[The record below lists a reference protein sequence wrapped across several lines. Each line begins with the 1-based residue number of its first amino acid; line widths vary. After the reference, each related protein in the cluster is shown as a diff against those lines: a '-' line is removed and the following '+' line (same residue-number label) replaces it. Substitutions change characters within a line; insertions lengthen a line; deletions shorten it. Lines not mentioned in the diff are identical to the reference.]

1 MRRIE
6 GMLRCISFGVEMG
19 VKNSCLLG
27 FAVKSWLLELG
38 HYRLDEIYEA
48 NTKESDVD
56 SDQERSKVHQM
67 LTQVCNA

>member
-1 MRRIE
+1 
-6 GMLRCISFGVEMG
+6 MG
-19 VKNSCLLG
+19 VKNSGLLG